1 MEREEYLKVRD
12 RLTSDFSAY
21 VNAFN
26 EDIENRTAVVRSNFC
41 NMSYLQVVG
50 VNEEEH
56 ASKVDVINA
65 LGMLE
70 IEFSYVL
77 SFVRGKLNI
86 YIGCDTDKVNVVEGI
101 LTRSWGATI
110 SMIEVGAMFN
120 R

>member
-56 ASKVDVINA
+56 ASKVDVLNA
-65 LGMLE
+65 LGM
-70 IEFSYVL
+70 
-77 SFVRGKLNI
+77 
-86 YIGCDTDKVNVVEGI
+86 
-101 LTRSWGATI
+101 
-110 SMIEVGAMFN
+110 
-120 R
+120 